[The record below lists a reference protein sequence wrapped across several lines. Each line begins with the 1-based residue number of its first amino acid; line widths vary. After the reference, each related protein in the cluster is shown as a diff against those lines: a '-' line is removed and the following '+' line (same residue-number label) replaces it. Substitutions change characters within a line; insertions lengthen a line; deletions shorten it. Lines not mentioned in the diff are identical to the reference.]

1 MCEMILKNGGRTVN
15 ANICR
20 KCNNYLKIFFADFPN
35 VYLECYNKINERIF
49 TQEIPNEFK
58 EKIAEDYRCGIR
70 YPALLSCFSKLEP
83 NKECPFYFEHKILS
97 EEKL

>member
-1 MCEMILKNGGRTVN
+1 MSGMILIRRKTVN
-15 ANICR
+15 YNVCQ
-20 KCNNYLKIFFADFPN
+20 KCGNYLKIVFFSDLPSL
-35 VYLECYNKINERIF
+35 YLECSNKRGERIF
-49 TQEIPNEFK
+49 TQEIPNEFN